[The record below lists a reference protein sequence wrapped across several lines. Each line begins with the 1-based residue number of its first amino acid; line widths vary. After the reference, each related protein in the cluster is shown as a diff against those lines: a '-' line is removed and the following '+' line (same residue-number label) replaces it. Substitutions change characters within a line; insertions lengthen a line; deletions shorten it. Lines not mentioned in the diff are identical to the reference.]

1 VEARAGV
8 VRAVKR
14 FAGLRLAIVAAVLAA
29 AAVAGC
35 MGGDSS
41 GTPSGTTEPS
51 SPVRGVIV
59 YWKESPGPSIWSI
72 RPEGSQPRRIL
83 RNAQN
88 AKRPRLSPDRKWVA
102 FDGAPP
108 GKPVLTD
115 FDIQLVR
122 ADGTGLRTLTSSSQ
136 WDMDAQW
143 SPDGKRLSF
152 TRMPPGAD
160 WLNSWTW
167 TMRSDGSDLR
177 RIARGLNARWS
188 PDGAKLVLDAP
199 TDESQGDIFIV
210 DADGSGRRLVLASP
224 ELDQPAGWS
233 PDGKRILFTRLTDSS
248 GMRADVCVV
257 NADGTGMKKL
267 AEGFAGSWS
276 PDGTE
281 ILYADSFPGQMW
293 IMEADGSD
301 KRRISGAFGAE
312 PHWR

>member
-1 VEARAGV
+1 
-8 VRAVKR
+8 
-14 FAGLRLAIVAAVLAA
+14 
-29 AAVAGC
+29 
-35 MGGDSS
+35 
-41 GTPSGTTEPS
+41 
-51 SPVRGVIV
+51 
-59 YWKESPGPSIWSI
+59 
-72 RPEGSQPRRIL
+72 
-83 RNAQN
+83 
-88 AKRPRLSPDRKWVA
+88 
-102 FDGAPP
+102 
-108 GKPVLTD
+108 
-115 FDIQLVR
+115 
-122 ADGTGLRTLTSSSQ
+122 LRTLTSSSQ

-167 TMRSDGSDLR
+167 TMQSDGSDLR
-177 RIARGLNARWS
+177 RVARGPNARWS
-188 PDGAKLVLDAP
+188 PDGARLVLDAP

-233 PDGKRILFTRLTDSS
+233 PDGKRILFTRLTNSS